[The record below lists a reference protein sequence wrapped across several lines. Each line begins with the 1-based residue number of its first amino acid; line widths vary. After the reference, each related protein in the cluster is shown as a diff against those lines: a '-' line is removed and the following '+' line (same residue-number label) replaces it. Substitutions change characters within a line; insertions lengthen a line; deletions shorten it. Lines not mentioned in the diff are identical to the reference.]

1 MKLVDIH
8 TQLLGI
14 KEAVFNTADAV
25 ALLRINNAHASKILA
40 RLADS
45 GHLVHLARGLWAFK
59 ERLEPLAL
67 PQYLTNPFPS
77 YVSLQSALY
86 YHGMISQIPATTYAV
101 SIARTKKYKTALGT
115 ISIHHV
121 HPTFFFGFEAV
132 GKSAIKIATPE
143 KALIDFF
150 YLSPAKSKIFR
161 SLPELELPRKF
172 SIRTAR
178 NIISRIQSNRRKKMV
193 KRLFE
198 EIVSKM
204 IST

>member
-1 MKLVDIH
+1 M
-8 TQLLGI
+8 
-14 KEAVFNTADAV
+14 
-25 ALLRINNAHASKILA
+25 
-40 RLADS
+40 
-45 GHLVHLARGLWAFK
+45 HLARGLWVFK

-86 YHGMISQIPATTYAV
+86 YHGLISQIPAITYAV

-121 HPTFFFGFEAV
+121 HPTFFFGFESI
-132 GKSAIKIATPE
+132 GKSAVKIATPE
-143 KALIDFF
+143 KALLDFF

-161 SLPELELPRKF
+161 SLPELEFPKKF

-178 NIISRIQSNRRKKMV
+178 NIISRIQSIRRKKIV

-198 EIVSKM
+198 EIILKV